1 MFLPIGGTLFCLLAF
16 PRFKPYSLNSDLLW
30 STSWILLQVST
41 WSLCTPLQ
49 EHGWWSTVP
58 RVARKAFLHSGSSP
72 RRSPG
77 SISSRHPSWLKS
89 VWLHSSS
96 SSKLQH
102 LVWKCFNISLA
113 GQEGN
118 TFFFFW
124 LDLFFSA
131 LLDEKMVAQL
141 LVVAAAL
148 RSNHFTVNVPEYTRH
163 PFK

>member
-1 MFLPIGGTLFCLLAF
+1 MSLPIGCTLFCLLAF

-118 TFFFFW
+118 TFSHQLYWMRTW
-124 LDLFFSA
+124 LPSC
-131 LLDEKMVAQL
+131 LLLQQ
-141 LVVAAAL
+141 
-148 RSNHFTVNVPEYTRH
+148 RSGLIISQ
-163 PFK
+163 